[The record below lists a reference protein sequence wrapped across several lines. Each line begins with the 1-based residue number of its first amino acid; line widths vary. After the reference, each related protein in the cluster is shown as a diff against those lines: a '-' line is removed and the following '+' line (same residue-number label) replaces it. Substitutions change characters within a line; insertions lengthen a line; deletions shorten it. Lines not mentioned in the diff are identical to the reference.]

1 VDLNETHSKL
11 IQDPSNHIVE
21 PSPRRPRGYI
31 VIILVVLLLTL
42 VLIQLVMS
50 PPPGDLATLGL
61 YLGIT
66 SLGSA
71 IFGFVSNRLGWW
83 RRLPRLSY
91 ALILG
96 YILAGGLTLFN
107 VWVTARLMFINQHDL
122 ALGSLLLLFAG
133 GISVAFG
140 YFLSNAIT
148 GALEELAAGAEQLS
162 QGDFSTRVTVS
173 GQDEVARLS
182 GAFNRMAARLEEAA
196 SAEKALDEARRNLIA
211 WASHDLRTPLTSL
224 RAMVDALADGVVT
237 DPDTVSRYLRQSQAE
252 ITRMSSLIDDLFELA
267 QLDAGNLDLDFECIN
282 LSDMVSDTLE
292 SFAARAG
299 ALGLEL
305 SGSVSPQV
313 DPVWAA
319 PDKLSRILDNLVGNA
334 LRHTAA
340 GGKIRIYAVLE
351 SDRVRVGVE
360 DNGMGIT
367 PEDLPHIFD
376 RFYRG
381 ESSRVRQDDQKGSAG
396 LGLAIAK
403 GLVEA
408 HGGEIGVESQPGVG
422 SKFWF
427 TFPLCES
434 GR

>member
-1 VDLNETHSKL
+1 MGKPVKSTEGTQDK
-11 IQDPSNHIVE
+11 IVDPS
-21 PSPRRPRGYI
+21 PGRPRGY
-31 VIILVVLLLTL
+31 LVVILLVLLVTL

-50 PPPGDLATLGL
+50 PPPGDLATLGI

-71 IFGFVSNRLGWW
+71 VFGYLSNRLGWW

-107 VWVTARLMFINQHDL
+107 VWITARLMFINQHDL
-122 ALGSLLLLFAG
+122 ALGSLLLVFAG

-148 GALEELAAGAEQLS
+148 GALEKLAAGAEQLS
-162 QGDFSTRVTVS
+162 QGDFSTRVQVS

-182 GAFNRMAARLEEAA
+182 AAFNRMAARLEEAD

-224 RAMVDALADGVVT
+224 RAMVDALADGVVA
-237 DPDTVSRYLRQSQAE
+237 DPETVSRYLRQSQAE

-267 QLDAGNLDLDFECIN
+267 QLDAGNLDLDFEWIN
-282 LSDMVSDTLE
+282 LSDLISDTLE

-299 ALGLEL
+299 ALDLAL
-305 SGSVSPQV
+305 SGSVSPKV

-334 LRHTAA
+334 LRYTAA
-340 GGKIRIYAVLE
+340 GGYIRIDAFLE
-351 SDRVRVGVE
+351 GDEVQVCVE
-360 DNGMGIT
+360 DNGTGIV

-381 ESSRVRQDDQKGSAG
+381 ESSRIRRDDRWSSAG

-408 HGGEIGVESQPGVG
+408 HSGEIWVESQPGVG

-427 TFPLCES
+427 TLPCRES